1 MTKIILP
8 YSQIICLGMLLISCD
23 PKPKERE
30 VVVNHS
36 QRIKT
41 IMESIHDPVE
51 NAGTLEHQSTLRE
64 GSSMIQFAFAQ
75 QGALL
80 AKSTFDSK
88 GNLVGRITYKYTSTG
103 DTLETA
109 TYSFS
114 ETLLSKWINKFDS
127 QLKLTESKEIDA
139 SGKIIGKRIVDRVR
153 EDTLR
158 IITYGQVR
166 GEQVKLMESYLDGN
180 NRSISNSIF
189 SNGKAICE
197 VHINYD
203 DKGNK
208 IETDQFY
215 PFKKARI
222 ITQYKFDQQ
231 NNNIEKIILNNNLM
245 ITSKMAMRYDEKNN
259 IIEVLTYGITGRLEK
274 RLHYTYQY
282 DESAHWT
289 KRVAYENNKPTEVT
303 LHRIAYY

>member
-1 MTKIILP
+1 MVGILRS
-8 YSQIICLGMLLISCD
+8 YIVGVSIGIFLISCEGSRKKTPATEKSD
-23 PKPKERE
+23 KK
-30 VVVNHS
+30 
-36 QRIKT
+36 IKT

-51 NAGTLEHQSTLRE
+51 NAGTLENQSTLSE
-64 GSSMIQFAFAQ
+64 GSSMIKFAFAQ

-80 AKSTFDSK
+80 AKSTFDSN
-88 GNLVGRITYKYTSTG
+88 GNLVGRITYKYTVAG

-114 ETLLSKWINKFDS
+114 ETLLSKWVNEFDS
-127 QLKLTESKEIDA
+127 QHKLTKSKEIDA
-139 SGKIIGKRIVDRVR
+139 SGKIIGKRIVERAGD
-153 EDTLR
+153 DTLR
-158 IITYGQVR
+158 VSTYGQLR
-166 GEQVKLMESYLDGN
+166 GELVKLMESYLDGN
-180 NRSISNSIF
+180 NRSIRNSF
-189 SNGKAICE
+189 FTNGKTICE
-197 VHINYD
+197 VRIIYD
-203 DKGNK
+203 DKENK

-222 ITQYKFDQQ
+222 ITQYKFDQL

-259 IIEVLTYGITGRLEK
+259 IIEILTYGIAGRLEK

-282 DESAHWT
+282 DEFANWT
-289 KRVAYENNKPTEVT
+289 KRVAFENNKPAEVT